1 MADYRDS
8 SGVAAHLRDE
18 LVYVRSGT
26 GLQDTEGDPKTEVS
40 ESHIMRP
47 RSERRRRSDYD
58 RTKVC

>member
-18 LVYVRSGT
+18 LVYVHGGT